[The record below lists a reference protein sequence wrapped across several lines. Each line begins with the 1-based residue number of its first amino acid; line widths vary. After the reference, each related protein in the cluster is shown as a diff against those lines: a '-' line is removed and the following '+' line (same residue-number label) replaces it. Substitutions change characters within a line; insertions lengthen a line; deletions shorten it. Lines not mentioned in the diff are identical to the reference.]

1 MEKSSCSFKNRKD
14 MKSSFE
20 EIAEY
25 LRANPEFFEAHASML
40 ADIQVPNPHD
50 GRAISLSERQIL
62 ALREKNQI
70 LQDKLEELILFG
82 KENDAI
88 AEKMHKLAVSLL
100 AFRRLPDLLDGLT
113 FALRESFLVPH
124 SVLRIWNIGIDGP
137 LPPEFLP
144 VSSEVHAMAENLLHP
159 YCGPHVPDEI
169 RSWFGEQAEHL
180 RSFAMTALHG
190 DQTIGLLVM
199 GSEESQRFYP
209 EMGTVYLGRL
219 GELASASLKRF
230 RTA

>member
-1 MEKSSCSFKNRKD
+1 

-25 LRANPEFFEAHASML
+25 LRVHPEFFEAYASML

-50 GRAISLSERQIL
+50 GKTISLSERQIL
-62 ALREKNQI
+62 ALRGKNQV
-70 LQDKLEELILFG
+70 LRDKLEELILFG

-88 AEKMHKLAVSLL
+88 AEKMHQLTVSLL
-100 AFRRLPDLLDGLT
+100 TFRRLSDLLDGLA
-113 FALRESFLVPH
+113 FALRENFSVPH
-124 SVLRIWNIGIDGP
+124 SALRIWNIGVDEH
-137 LPPEFLP
+137 LAPEFVP
-144 VSSEVHAMAENLLHP
+144 VSSEIHALAENLLHP

-199 GSEESQRFYP
+199 GSEEPQRFYP
-209 EMGTVYLGRL
+209 EMGTVYLARL
-219 GELASASLKRF
+219 GELASASLRRF

>member
-1 MEKSSCSFKNRKD
+1 

-25 LRANPEFFEAHASML
+25 LRAHPEFFEAYASML
-40 ADIQVPNPHD
+40 ADIQVPTPHD
-50 GRAISLSERQIL
+50 GRTISLSKRQIL
-62 ALREKNQI
+62 ALRDKNQI

-88 AEKMHKLAVSLL
+88 AEKMHQLAVSLL
-100 AFRRLPDLLDGLT
+100 TFRRLPDLLDGLA
-113 FALRESFLVPH
+113 FALRENFSVPH
-124 SVLRIWNIGIDGP
+124 SALRIWNIGVDEP
-137 LPPEFLP
+137 LQPEFLP
-144 VSSEVHAMAENLLHP
+144 VSSEIHAMAENLLHP

-209 EMGTVYLGRL
+209 EMGTVYLARL
-219 GELASASLKRF
+219 GELASKSLRRF

>member
-1 MEKSSCSFKNRKD
+1 

-25 LRANPEFFEAHASML
+25 LRAHPEFFEAYASML

-50 GRAISLSERQIL
+50 GRAISLSQRQIL
-62 ALREKNQI
+62 ALRSKNQV
-70 LQDKLEELILFG
+70 LRDKLEELILFG

-88 AEKMHKLAVSLL
+88 AEKMHQLAVSLL
-100 AFRRLPDLLDGLT
+100 TFRRLPDLLDGLA
-113 FALRESFLVPH
+113 FALRENFSVPR
-124 SVLRIWNIGIDGP
+124 SALRIWNIGVDEH
-137 LPPEFLP
+137 LPEFVP
-144 VSSEVHAMAENLLHP
+144 VSSEIHAMAENLLHP

-199 GSEESQRFYP
+199 GSEEPQRFYP
-209 EMGTVYLGRL
+209 EMGTVYLARL
-219 GELASASLKRF
+219 GELASASLRRF
-230 RTA
+230 RTG

>member
-1 MEKSSCSFKNRKD
+1 

-25 LRANPEFFEAHASML
+25 LRAHPEFFEAYAGML

-50 GRAISLSERQIL
+50 GRAIPLGERQIL
-62 ALREKNQI
+62 ALRDKNQI

-88 AEKMHKLAVSLL
+88 TEKMHRLAVSLL
-100 AFRRLPDLLDGLT
+100 TFRRLPDLLDGLT
-113 FALRESFLVPH
+113 SALRESFSVPH
-124 SVLRIWNIGIDGP
+124 TALRIWNIGVDE
-137 LPPEFLP
+137 PPSSEFQP
-144 VSSEVHAMAENLLHP
+144 VSGEVHAMAENLLHP

-169 RSWFGEQAEHL
+169 RSWFGEQGEHL
-180 RSFAMTALHG
+180 RSFAVTALHE
-190 DQTIGLLVM
+190 DRTIGLLIM
-199 GSEESQRFYP
+199 SSEESQRFYP
-209 EMGTVYLGRL
+209 EMGTIYLTRL
-219 GELASASLKRF
+219 GELVSAALSRF